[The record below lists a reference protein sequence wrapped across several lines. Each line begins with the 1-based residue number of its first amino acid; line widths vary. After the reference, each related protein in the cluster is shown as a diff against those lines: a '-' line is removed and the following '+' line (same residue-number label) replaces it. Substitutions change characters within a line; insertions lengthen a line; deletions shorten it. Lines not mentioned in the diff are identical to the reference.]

1 MKRRKKTLS
10 EEDRRLWAS
19 VARTAMPLK
28 GKALPEVPEAPAEP
42 VPPQP
47 APQAKSKAQP
57 PAVASSPASR
67 LAPAR
72 LQAVPLRPQPLERL
86 ARRKLAKGKLKIEAR
101 IDLHDMTQTRAHD
114 ALAGFLRQA
123 QGMGLRHV
131 LVITGRGSPGGPRG
145 ILRRMVPLW
154 FSSPDFRGL
163 VSHFEAAERHH
174 GGDGALYVR
183 VRRPS

>member
-1 MKRRKKTLS
+1 MKRRRKTLS

-28 GKALPEVPEAPAEP
+28 GKAVPEVPEVPAEP
-42 VPPQP
+42 APQP
-47 APQAKSKAQP
+47 APPAKAKARP
-57 PAVASSPASR
+57 PAAMPASAPVPAPYR
-67 LAPAR
+67 APAP
-72 LQAVPLRPQPLERL
+72 PLRPQPLERL

-131 LVITGRGSPGGPRG
+131 LVITGRGSPGGSRG

-154 FSSPDFRGL
+154 FASPDFRGL

-174 GGDGALYVR
+174 GGEGALYVR

>member
-28 GKALPEVPEAPAEP
+28 GKAVPELPEAPAEP
-42 VPPQP
+42 VSPPSLPAKQKSRLPSVEP
-47 APQAKSKAQP
+47 APIGR
-57 PAVASSPASR
+57 PAPSR
-67 LAPAR
+67 P
-72 LQAVPLRPQPLERL
+72 QAVPLRPQPLERL